1 LGNGQ
6 IRTRLTS
13 ELELQTEEW
22 GERLKPAVLKNETD
36 VSLSSRE
43 FN

>member
-1 LGNGQ
+1 MLRMNPFPIKNRMSDSQ

-22 GERLKPAVLKNETD
+22 
-36 VSLSSRE
+36 VSG
-43 FN
+43 